1 VKKSLTRFRCP
12 RRISRKVDNGSSKD
26 ACPRMRKEYAC
37 VPRIPY
43 SPTYAVFT
51 ARGHKDCGHATATS
65 PIQPKMHLATPAS
78 GSSAQA
84 TSSESLRGHDKANL
98 SRIRSAESSRSE
110 GGSSRSRSCYLA
122 CEVTC
127 LPRLTRSLLFWPL
140 DQMFLATITPASIIR
155 STPGSTS
162 REASSFK
169 NPEQTQATQ
178 ALLLPSTL
186 DSLGQSGQEIAFSY
200 AIGFN
205 IFDRLLKPLVQ
216 VIFTLRH

>member
-1 VKKSLTRFRCP
+1 
-12 RRISRKVDNGSSKD
+12 
-26 ACPRMRKEYAC
+26 
-37 VPRIPY
+37 
-43 SPTYAVFT
+43 
-51 ARGHKDCGHATATS
+51 
-65 PIQPKMHLATPAS
+65 
-78 GSSAQA
+78 
-84 TSSESLRGHDKANL
+84 
-98 SRIRSAESSRSE
+98 
-110 GGSSRSRSCYLA
+110 
-122 CEVTC
+122 
-127 LPRLTRSLLFWPL
+127 
-140 DQMFLATITPASIIR
+140 MFLATITPASIIR